1 MKFTLPIS
9 PDYVAHWGLWEAVRE
24 IYQNALDEQTRDP
37 KRVATIEHDPV
48 NASLR
53 IHSAR
58 GRLKTKSLLLGA
70 TTKAVDKNQRGKYGE
85 GYKLAALVLG
95 RLKHGVS
102 IRSGVEM
109 WSPQI
114 EYSEQYDANV
124 LTITVENAAESN
136 DGVTFT
142 IFDVKPAQWAKL
154 KKNIL
159 DFADKDSD
167 AILLEPYQKGRIYVG
182 GLYVTTLKDYVCGYA
197 FKPGTIT
204 LNRDRDMVNDFDV
217 SWETSRLW
225 TRRGGTKCNEL
236 LEAEAPDVAH
246 VDSHAYVSSP
256 IVSSYSGYFHSRH
269 GASAYPVSSQ
279 EEIEKATRAG
289 FKWVLVPKTVQ
300 ALLGK
305 LKSYFIP
312 DVASPVAKL
321 RAWRKKWIGHLPE
334 PARIDLDAIIGEL
347 DPEHQTEVKVES
359 EL

>member
-24 IYQNALDEQTRDP
+24 IYQNALDEQTRY
-37 KRVATIEHDPV
+37 RECLATINYDLE
-48 NASLR
+48 NQSLR
-53 IHSAR
+53 IDSAKGHLSR
-58 GRLKTKSLLLGA
+58 KSLLLGS
-70 TTKAVDKNQRGKYGE
+70 TTKASDKSQRGKYGE
-85 GYKLAALVLG
+85 GYKLAALVLC
-95 RLKHGVS
+95 RLGLGVS
-102 IRSGVEM
+102 IRSGKEM

-114 EYSEQYDANV
+114 EHDDTYDADV
-124 LTITVENAAESN
+124 LTITVEKMASGV

-142 IFDVKPAQWAKL
+142 IFDVKAAQWQEL

-167 AILLEPYQKGRIYVG
+167 AILQDDPAQKGRIYVG
-182 GLYVTTLKDYVCGYA
+182 GLYVATLKNYVCGYA
-197 FKPGTIT
+197 FKPGTIA

-225 TRRGGTKCNEL
+225 TRRGGMKCNEL
-236 LEAEAPDVAH
+236 LDAEAPDVAH

-256 IVSSYSGYFHSRH
+256 IVGSYAGYFHLKY

-300 ALLGK
+300 ALLRK
-305 LKSYFIP
+305 VKSYFIP
-312 DVASPVAKL
+312 DVDSPIAKL
-321 RAWRKKWIGHLPE
+321 RTWEKRWRIHLPSQ
-334 PARIDLDAIIGEL
+334 A
-347 DPEHQTEVKVES
+347 KVE
-359 EL
+359 LN